1 MEKIEPKITEITDK
15 RRKGR
20 INKLNQIKYKKDK
33 KQGEMNMRK
42 NVNKKSNNRSKV
54 VSALAMLLV
63 SAVALSSASYAW
75 FTMSDKVEVNGIQ
88 LQATAPDN
96 VLITT
101 NGYDV
106 TKIDSYKSS
115 IAIKSNNS
123 LNEVLKTGVG
133 KNLNNVDD
141 AGSTAVATSG
151 PSIDKLY
158 PMSSTDGVNKF
169 ATAKAEV
176 EGYSSDATT
185 FTDATNGTEVY
196 YVDVPLYILTTG
208 TTPVTLKL
216 DETQSKIQDTKNKEI
231 YKAVRFAVLDD
242 DASETA
248 LGTFAAS
255 ADYWTYTDGKYAED
269 GTQAGAIKKLTA
281 TNVKESQETADDI
294 ANIPVLG
301 NTSAK
306 NTKTI
311 QLAKADT
318 VGATV
323 DGRFSPKK
331 VIVRIWI
338 EGENKNCVNKN
349 ADQSFEVNLTF
360 KNAKAN

>member
-1 MEKIEPKITEITDK
+1 
-15 RRKGR
+15 
-20 INKLNQIKYKKDK
+20 
-33 KQGEMNMRK
+33 MRK

-75 FTMSDKVEVNGIQ
+75 FTMSKEVSVTGIK
-88 LQATAPDN
+88 LSATAPDN

-115 IAIKSNNS
+115 IAIKSDNS

-133 KNLNNVDD
+133 KNLQNNDD
-141 AGSTAVATSG
+141 AGSTAVVTSG
-151 PSIDKLY
+151 NSIDKLY
-158 PMSSTDGVNKF
+158 PMSSTDGISKF
-169 ATAKAEV
+169 ATSNAEV
-176 EGYSSDATT
+176 EGYSSNATT
-185 FTDATNGTEVY
+185 FTNAENGTELY

-208 TTPVTLKL
+208 TTPVDLKL
-216 DETQSKIQDTKNKEI
+216 DETQSSITDSKNKEI
-231 YKAVRFAVLDD
+231 YKAVRFAVLNEG
-242 DASETA
+242 ATATA

-255 ADYWTYTDGKYAED
+255 DEYWTYTDGKYAAD
-269 GTQAGAIKKLTA
+269 GAKAGAIKTLNANKKGTQ
-281 TNVKESQETADDI
+281 ESADEI
-294 ANIPVLG
+294 ADIPVLKG
-301 NTSAK
+301 TNGAK

-318 VGATV
+318 DGATV

-349 ADQSFEVNLTF
+349 ADQSFEVSLTF

>member
-1 MEKIEPKITEITDK
+1 
-15 RRKGR
+15 
-20 INKLNQIKYKKDK
+20 
-33 KQGEMNMRK
+33 MRK
-42 NVNKKSNNRSKV
+42 DVNKKSNNKSKV

-75 FTMSDKVEVNGIQ
+75 FTMSKEVSVTGIK
-88 LQATAPDN
+88 LSATAPDN

-115 IAIKSNNS
+115 IAIESDNS

-133 KNLNNVDD
+133 KNLQNND
-141 AGSTAVATSG
+141 AGSTAVVTSG
-151 PSIDKLY
+151 NSIDKLY
-158 PMSSTDGVNKF
+158 PMSSTDGINKF
-169 ATAKAEV
+169 ATANAEV

-185 FTDATNGTEVY
+185 FTNATNGTEVY

-208 TTPVTLKL
+208 TTAVDLKL
-216 DETQSKIQDTKNKEI
+216 DETKSTIKDADNKKI

-255 ADYWTYTDGKYAED
+255 ADYWTYTDGKYAEN
-269 GTQAGAIKKLTA
+269 GTQAGAIKELTD

-294 ANIPVLG
+294 AKIPVLG
-301 NTSAK
+301 NTSAE

-318 VGATV
+318 AGATV

-360 KNAKAN
+360 KNANVQ